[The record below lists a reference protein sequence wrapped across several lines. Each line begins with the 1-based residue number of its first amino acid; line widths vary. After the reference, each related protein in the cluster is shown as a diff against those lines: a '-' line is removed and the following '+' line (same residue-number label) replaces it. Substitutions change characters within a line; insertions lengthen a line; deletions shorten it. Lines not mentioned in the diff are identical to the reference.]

1 VRVFSPSVDRGLM
14 GLSYMRLV
22 WSLLISLSIHA
33 VLVSFAVSLFLRAE
47 REPTVFPVVVLSG
60 SGEGAEG
67 LAEKG
72 AQGGRQ
78 GRGDRPRAVADG
90 PQERGISDNRRQEMA
105 AKSIAQEPFAT
116 QASIETGPVLTGF
129 RRGGEEPGD
138 SSGELG
144 IGGGGGKSG
153 GSGAAQAGGGLA
165 GSGGGGGAGGFG
177 FGRVSYA
184 YNPRPTYPEAAR
196 REGWEGTVILRVLV
210 DQEGKS
216 RLVEVGRSS
225 GFDALDRAAS
235 DAVKSWRFHPAHS
248 GQRKVESWVRIPV
261 VFSLADVR
269 E

>member
-1 VRVFSPSVDRGLM
+1 M
-14 GLSYMRLV
+14 GLFCMRLV
-22 WSLLISLSIHA
+22 SSLLISLSVHA
-33 VLVSFAVSLFLRAE
+33 VLVSFAVSLLLHAE

-78 GRGDRPRAVADG
+78 GRGDRPLAVADE
-90 PQERGISDNRRQEMA
+90 PQERRISDNSGQEMA

-129 RRGGEEPGD
+129 RRGGEEPGE
-138 SSGELG
+138 SSGEAG
-144 IGGGGGKSG
+144 IGGGRGKSG
-153 GSGAAQAGGGLA
+153 GIGAAQAGSGLA
-165 GSGGGGGAGGFG
+165 GSGGGSGAGGSG
-177 FGRVSYA
+177 FGRVGYA
-184 YNPRPTYPEAAR
+184 YNPRPRYPEAAR

-235 DAVKSWRFHPAHS
+235 DAVKSWRFHPAHA

-261 VFSLADVR
+261 VFSLADLR